1 MVDYRVIVFLLVQK
15 EQKLRNENV
24 KLFISD
30 RL

>member
-30 RL
+30 R

>member
-1 MVDYRVIVFLLVQK
+1 MVDYRVFVFLLVQK